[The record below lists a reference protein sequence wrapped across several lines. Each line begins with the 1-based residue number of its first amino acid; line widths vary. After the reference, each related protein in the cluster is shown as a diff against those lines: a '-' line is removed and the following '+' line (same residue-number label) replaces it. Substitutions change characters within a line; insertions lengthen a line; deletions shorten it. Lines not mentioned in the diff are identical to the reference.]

1 MDAVSFYQVT
11 FWDLLGDMKK
21 NPMTF
26 SETSPAQEEQTSKS
40 LSVVSSGNLSIDLDS
55 YLHKSEVLESLSKEY
70 FESEIRKITLSEIEE
85 KLYSLKLGSDD
96 TLLSIVRKI
105 SKGITRPLLRS
116 MEHADDAYAQ
126 KLLAL
131 IDNSF
136 GVALRV
142 AEKDEVSTR
151 YVTNKFKASDK
162 LLILEINEAGYE
174 KLSIVGTKNDTP
186 PVNMKN
192 VLYKNGI
199 AVGDLGEIFAFLIV
213 LSKVKSAYKHIK
225 QLSLEERS
233 TDIVY
238 NKFLALQE
246 IMCMKYD
253 DAAPKTTSGLM
264 PSDVGYCD
272 DAKCAAVR
280 PLPLV
285 FEYVKQKYVVV
296 YHFSNHVTAKKN
308 AEATKD
314 FIYLNRT
321 ESRKY
326 YTKVF
331 MDILDYDY
339 HDFLGTTGNSYFP
352 NLDALCLKKNYSVN
366 GTIFELLSLQY
377 LALHEQG
384 AQQAKTLSYWKTLSR
399 TYAKSYQQKKNIPK
413 DTLQAMVDSQ
423 FNRYFGYV
431 EFDASCDLDKVEE
444 IAREFIAVKQRFL
457 DFADS
462 SKNAIRFRLLGNH
475 KATGLY
481 YPHVKCLCVDVRCP
495 SSLIHEYGHLID
507 YEYGNLSHKFDFMQV
522 RDYYKSYLEEL
533 AHNNNAISD
542 QLNGNTK
549 YNLSYYMEPTEI
561 FARSFE
567 LYMAVILN
575 IKNSL
580 LPAEFSF
587 AYPLDKE
594 FLAIIESYFNDLF
607 SELSKEKYNIKP

>member
-1 MDAVSFYQVT
+1 MNAVSFYQVT
-11 FWDLLGDMKK
+11 FWDLLDAMEK
-21 NPMTF
+21 NPTNF
-26 SETSPAQEEQTSKS
+26 SETPPAQDGQTNKT
-40 LSVVSSGNLSIDLDS
+40 LSVVSSEDPIIDLDS

-70 FESEIRKITLSEIEE
+70 FESEIRKITLSEVEE
-85 KLYSLKLGSDD
+85 KLYSLNLCSDD

-105 SKGITRPLLRS
+105 SKGIARPLLRS
-116 MEHADDAYAQ
+116 MEHVDDAYAQ

-136 GVALRV
+136 GVTLRI

-151 YVTNKFKASDK
+151 YVTSKFKATDK
-162 LLILEINEAGYE
+162 LLILEIDEPGYE
-174 KLSIVGTKNDTP
+174 KLSIMGTKNDTP

-192 VLYKNGI
+192 VLYKDGHL
-199 AVGDLGEIFAFLIV
+199 AADLGEVFAFLIV

-238 NKFLALQE
+238 NKFLSLQE
-246 IMCMKYD
+246 IMCAKYY
-253 DAAPKTTSGLM
+253 ASAPKNTGGLV
-264 PSDVGYCD
+264 PYDVGYCD
-272 DAKCAAVR
+272 DRKCASAR
-280 PLPLV
+280 SLPLLL
-285 FEYVKQKYVVV
+285 EYVKQKYGPV
-296 YHFSNHVTAKKN
+296 YHFSNHKTAKKS
-308 AEATKD
+308 AEDTKD
-314 FIYLNRT
+314 FIYLDRK

-331 MDILDYDY
+331 MEILDYHY
-339 HDFLGTTGNSYFP
+339 HDFLETVDNSYWP
-352 NLDALCLKKNYSVN
+352 NLNNSLLKKHSFVN

-384 AQQAKTLSYWKTLSR
+384 AQQAKTLSYWKTLSSS
-399 TYAKSYQQKKNIPK
+399 YAKSYQQKKNIPK

-444 IAREFIAVKQRFL
+444 ITREFIAVKQKFL
-457 DFADS
+457 DFVDS

-481 YPHVKCLCVDVRCP
+481 YPHVKCLCVDVRSP

-507 YEYGNLSHKFDFMQV
+507 YEYGNLSHRFDFMQV
-522 RDYYKSYLEEL
+522 RDYYKAYLEEL
-533 AHNNNAISD
+533 AHSSNAIAD
-542 QLNGNTK
+542 KLNGNTK
-549 YNLSYYMEPTEI
+549 YNLSYYLEPTEI

-567 LYMAVILN
+567 LYMAVVLN
-575 IKNSL
+575 IRNSL

-587 AYPLDKE
+587 AYPQSTE

-607 SELSKEKYNIKP
+607 SELSKEK